1 MYLVVCLYLFV
12 PNLYRN
18 LASLKSSCVT
28 LFTKQLLS
36 LNDFACLVLCTNKSS
51 MLAKLFQN
59 GYRTFLIKY
68 NHMAVFTQVFN
79 PLTAQNEWTVH
90 SDDYD
95 YDMELTCTGFGDMLH
110 DKERNQKY
118 FTALRM
124 AIARMHA
131 DGREAHV
138 LDIGTGT
145 GILSMMALTAGAD
158 TVTACEAFMPMA
170 NCAERIFASNG
181 FGDKVRLIKKRSTE
195 MRIGVDMPQR
205 ANMLVAELLDTE
217 LIGEGAISIYNH
229 AHDELLTDDVIC
241 IPSKATCY
249 AQVVQSP
256 LASQW
261 NTMKIVADLDGN
273 ILLKPPKD
281 VLQCKGDA
289 AVHDVQL
296 SQLNLKNFL
305 PVTKPTEIFEFDFSR
320 KTKRPEQR
328 QKLLEMIALQ
338 AGSTDLIFYW
348 WDINMYSGDNLVLS
362 CAPYWAHPDYK
373 NGSDKIPW
381 RDHWMQA
388 IYYIPKPQHISRIGE
403 TFVLSCNHDEYSFWF
418 DVHTTLK
425 IDAAVPRH
433 ACTCNLH
440 LSYPRSRIGQ
450 MNQSVRNKKFLSYL
464 ENNLTKHS
472 HVLCLGDGCVLG
484 MAAAKMGVTSILLCE
499 NHYFSKR
506 FMKSVVETNDLKNV
520 EFVDGINSLPDS
532 KLSQLT
538 HIFGEPYFF
547 SAILP
552 WDNFQ
557 FGNLLQNIIE
567 KLPPKVK
574 ISPHSA
580 KIFGVPV
587 QFTDLHK
594 IRTPVQQ
601 CEGFDL
607 KLFDRMIKHA
617 RAKLP
622 DHTIEAQPLWEY
634 PCKALAKPQE
644 LLNVDF
650 CNFKRD
656 QSTNGEIQ
664 TESDGTC
671 NGIALWV
678 EWNIDGGLSSKS
690 IVSTGHVEPIVPG
703 KFIKWDMFVRQGVQ
717 LFEQGHPVIKGK
729 SSIRWTLEHKPT
741 LSKIELDFNVNP

>member
-1 MYLVVCLYLFV
+1 MTKLGITELCY
-12 PNLYRN
+12 
-18 LASLKSSCVT
+18 A
-28 LFTKQLLS
+28 KQLLS
-36 LNDFACLVLCTNKSS
+36 THDFGWLVDSTNKSS
-51 MLAKLFQN
+51 MRVKLFQN
-59 GYRTFLIKY
+59 IYKTFRIKY

-79 PLTAQNEWTVH
+79 PLTAQNEWAVH
-90 SDDYD
+90 NDDYD
-95 YDMELTCTGFGDMLH
+95 YDLELTCTGFGDMLH

-118 FTALRM
+118 FKALRM

-170 NCAERIFASNG
+170 NCAERIFTVNG
-181 FGDKVRLIKKRSTE
+181 FGDKVRLVKKRSTE

-205 ANMLVAELLDTE
+205 ANLLVAELLDTE

-229 AHDELLTDDVIC
+229 AHDELLTDDVVC

-273 ILLKPPKD
+273 ILLQPPKD

-289 AVHDVQL
+289 AVHDMQL
-296 SQLNLKNFL
+296 SQLSLEKFVPL
-305 PVTKPTEIFEFDFSR
+305 TKPAEIFEFDFNR
-320 KTKRPEQR
+320 KSKTPVPVQR
-328 QKLLEMIALQ
+328 QQLLEMIALQ
-338 AGSTDLIFYW
+338 PGSTDLIFYW
-348 WDINMYSGDNLVLS
+348 WDISMYSGDNLVLS

-373 NGSDKIPW
+373 SRNDIIPW

-388 IYYIPKPQHISRIGE
+388 IYYIPKPQHISRTGE
-403 TFVLSCNHDEYSFWF
+403 KFVLSCNHDEYSLWF
-418 DVHTTLK
+418 DVHNTLK
-425 IDAAVPRH
+425 SDTSVSRH

-440 LSYPRSRIGQ
+440 LAYPRSRIGQ
-450 MNQSVRNKKFLSYL
+450 MNQSVRNKKFLNYL
-464 ENNLTKHS
+464 ENNLTKDS
-472 HVLCLGDGCVLG
+472 QVLCLGDGCILG
-484 MAAAKMGVTSILLCE
+484 VAAAKMGVTSVVISE

-506 FMKSVVETNDLKNV
+506 FMESVVKNNDVKNV
-520 EFVDGINSLPDS
+520 EFIANINSLPDS

-538 HIFGEPYFF
+538 HVFGEPYFF

-557 FGNLLQNIIE
+557 FGHLLQNIIE
-567 KLPPKVK
+567 KLPPSVK
-574 ISPHSA
+574 IAPKSA
-580 KIFGVPV
+580 KIFAVPV

-607 KLFDRMIKHA
+607 KLFDRMIKNA

-622 DHTIEAQPLWEY
+622 DHKIEAQPLWEY

-644 LLNVDF
+644 LLHVDF
-650 CNFKRD
+650 HNFKRE
-656 QSTNGEIQ
+656 QSNNGDIQ

-678 EWNIDGGLSSKS
+678 EWNIDGGSGSKS
-690 IVSTGHVEPIVPG
+690 IVSTGPVEPVEPG
-703 KFIKWDMFVRQGVQ
+703 NFIKWDMFVRQGVQ
-717 LFEQGHPVIKGK
+717 LLEQGHPVINGK
-729 SSIRWTLEHKPT
+729 SSIRWTLQHKPT
-741 LSKIELDFNVNP
+741 LSKIETDFNVNV

>member
-1 MYLVVCLYLFV
+1 MC
-12 PNLYRN
+12 
-18 LASLKSSCVT
+18 
-28 LFTKQLLS
+28 
-36 LNDFACLVLCTNKSS
+36 
-51 MLAKLFQN
+51 AKFLQNIYKTFWFQ
-59 GYRTFLIKY
+59 Y
-68 NHMAVFTQVFN
+68 NHMAVFTQVVN
-79 PLTAQNEWTVH
+79 PLTGQNEWAVH
-90 SDDYD
+90 GDDYD
-95 YDMELTCTGFGDMLH
+95 YDVELSCTGFGDMLH

-118 FTALRM
+118 FAALRM

-131 DGREAHV
+131 DGRKAHV

-170 NCAERIFASNG
+170 NCAERIFAANG
-181 FGDKVRLIKKRSTE
+181 FGDKVRLVKKRSTE
-195 MRIGVDMPQR
+195 MRIGEDMPQR
-205 ANMLVAELLDTE
+205 ANLLVAELLDTE

-229 AHDELLTDDVIC
+229 AHNELLTDDVIC

-261 NTMKIVADLDGN
+261 DTMKIVADLDGN

-281 VLQCKGDA
+281 VVQCKGDA

-296 SQLNLKNFL
+296 SQLSWHSFL
-305 PVTKPTEIFEFDFSR
+305 PLTKPIEIFEFDFNS
-320 KTKRPEQR
+320 KQNRPVQR
-328 QKLLEMIALQ
+328 QQLREIIALQ
-338 AGSTDLIFYW
+338 PGSTDLIFYW
-348 WDINMYSGDNLVLS
+348 WDINMYSEDSLLLS

-373 NGSDKIPW
+373 TKNDVIPW

-388 IYYIPKPQHISRIGE
+388 IYYIPKPQHISRTGE
-403 TFVLSCNHDEYSFWF
+403 KFVLSCNHDEYSLWF
-418 DVHTTLK
+418 DVHITPELDK
-425 IDAAVPRH
+425 AVSRH

-440 LSYPRSRIGQ
+440 LAYPRSRIGQ
-450 MNQSVRNKKFLSYL
+450 MNQSVRNKRYLNYL
-464 ENNLTKHS
+464 ENNLTKDS

-484 MAAAKMGVTSILLCE
+484 VAAAKMGVASVVLCE

-506 FMKSVVETNDLKNV
+506 FMESVVENNEIKNV
-520 EFVDGINSLPDS
+520 ELVANINSIPES
-532 KLSQLT
+532 KLAQLT
-538 HIFGEPYFF
+538 HIFAEPYFF

-557 FGNLLQNIIE
+557 FGHLLQSILE
-567 KLPPKVK
+567 KLPPTVK

-580 KIFGVPV
+580 KIFAVPV

-607 KLFDRMIKHA
+607 RLFDRMIKHA

-622 DHTIEAQPLWEY
+622 DHKIEAHPLWEY
-634 PCKALAKPQE
+634 PCKALAQPQTI
-644 LLNVDF
+644 LNVDF
-650 CNFKRD
+650 RNFNKE
-656 QSTNGEIQ
+656 QCSNGDMQ

-671 NGIALWV
+671 NGVALWV
-678 EWNIDGGLSSKS
+678 EWNIDGGSASKS
-690 IVSTGHVEPIVPG
+690 IVSTGPTEPVVPG
-703 KFIKWDMFVRQGVQ
+703 EFIKWDMFVRQGVQ
-717 LFEQGHPVIKGK
+717 LFEQDHPVINGK
-729 SSIRWTLEHKPT
+729 SSIRWTLQHKPA
-741 LSKIELDFNVNP
+741 LSKIELDFNVNV